1 MNGKMKPILP
11 PLTLFGLATILAASP
26 ADRPNILL
34 LFADDLGFE
43 ALGCYGGLDF
53 ETPNLDKLAAGGM
66 RFSRVYTSPVCTPSR
81 MSLYTG
87 TYVTRHGY
95 DYVLPVHQGTKKAVD
110 FRNRHKT
117 FAQLLRKS
125 GYLTSV
131 TGKWQLATLE
141 FHPDHIR
148 DAGFDSWC
156 VWQIWMEGKKT
167 TRYWN
172 PCLNHDGKV
181 REDIAKR
188 FGPDVL
194 HEYVKGQMKAAKEA
208 GKPFYIHHNMMLPH
222 VPVVNAPGSE
232 GKTLKAMVSY
242 MDRLCGELVDEVDN
256 LGIAENTWVIFMGD
270 NGTDLGTPRRTKNG
284 LVTGGK
290 RFLGEGGM
298 HIPMIVRKP
307 DTIEPGTVAEDL
319 VDIAD
324 WFPTICDLTGTPIPE
339 NTPLDGISLAKRLT
353 CGKPH
358 TREYVTAGIGGNACV
373 SDGTFF
379 VTNKTPEETDNPA
392 TAKLLDILKSLPKNQ
407 K

>member
-222 VPVVNAPGSE
+222 IPVVNAPGSE

-373 SDGTFF
+373 SDGIFF